1 MANVAEYSYL
11 GVRMRRFF
19 AFGFILFALLGCA
32 GRKAATETLRSARSD
47 EAEFGFLPSASEAQL
62 SAAADYFETH
72 GPAEDRIAAWDY
84 LGRVQEQEGALHKAV
99 ITYEKALRAAR
110 EGRDPAAEG
119 RIGRSLAHVYNT
131 SREYV
136 PAARELYAAWQ
147 AYRRAAA
154 GADGTGPD
162 VADLQAAGRATLL
175 EYGQAWYNL
184 EDLEQAEKV
193 YKAVLSEAHD
203 AADTLAEVGALRSY
217 AALAL
222 QKDPPD
228 PAAAVDMLARVADD
242 LRHPLNSAD
251 QGVLA
256 FSYALLGRSGEAQS
270 RLRRA
275 FAQAENRTERDQ
287 ARFRAYQVAAHEGRS
302 AEALKALEKVVQAGN
317 EADLAAMRSAVS
329 LAREDYLEAQGAL
342 ASERLRS
349 SRLGSAAL
357 LLLLI
362 AMASTAL
369 WYLRAR
375 REEIRR
381 LRAEAEEYITT
392 AEELRSRLDESSRV
406 LKGAV
411 AGKNEILERLCEQ
424 YYIYGESSDKLPSR
438 LLKEVKAAIGGLR
451 DDPKTLAGFEASVN
465 AAHDGAVDKLRA
477 QLPRCKEEDVK
488 LFVLAASGLSR
499 TAMATILEK
508 EKGVVNNRLWRLKGR
523 IADAD
528 LQDKDLLLACL
539 EG

>member
-1 MANVAEYSYL
+1 
-11 GVRMRRFF
+11 MRRYSTRI
-19 AFGFILFALLGCA
+19 ILWFCLGCA
-32 GRKAATETLRSARSD
+32 LAGCQPSGVGRRAAIQTLRSAEAD
-47 EAEFGFLPSASEAQL
+47 QAEFGFIPDADEGKL
-62 SAAADYFETH
+62 AAAAEWFECH
-72 GPAEDRIAAWDY
+72 GSVADRISSWSL
-84 LGRVQEQEGALHKAV
+84 LGGVQEQEDALHKAV
-99 ITYEKALRAAR
+99 ISYEKALKAAR
-110 EGRDPAAEG
+110 EARNDAAQG
-119 RIGRSLAHVYNT
+119 FVSRRLAHVYNS

-147 AYRRAAA
+147 AFRRAA
-154 GADGTGPD
+154 GSEVGDS
-162 VADLQAAGRATLL
+162 LSAAALKMEERATLL

-193 YKAVLSEAHD
+193 YKAVLSEAHE
-203 AADTLAEVGALRSY
+203 ATDTLVEIGALRSY

-222 QKDPPD
+222 QKDPPE
-228 PAAAVDMLARVADD
+228 PGAAVDMLSRVADD
-242 LRHPLNSAD
+242 LHHPLTSAD

-256 FSYALLGRSGEAQS
+256 FSYSLLGQSAQAQT
-270 RLRRA
+270 RLRQA
-275 FAQAENRTERDQ
+275 FAQAETRSERDQ

-302 AEALKALEKVVQAGN
+302 AEALKALEKVVEAGS
-317 EADLAAMRSAVS
+317 EAELSAMRDAVS

-342 ASERLRS
+342 AAERLRS
-349 SRLGSAAL
+349 SRLGIWAL
-357 LLLLI
+357 LFLLI
-362 AMASTAL
+362 AVASTAL

-381 LRAEAEEYITT
+381 LHSEAEEYIAT
-392 AEELRSRLDESSRV
+392 AEELRSRLSDSARV
-406 LKGAV
+406 LKGTV

-438 LLKEVKAAIGGLR
+438 LLKEVKTAIAGLR
-451 DDPKTLAGFEASVN
+451 DDPKTMERFERAVN
-465 AAHDGAVDKLRA
+465 TAHDGAVDKLRA
-477 QLPRCKEEDVK
+477 QLPRCKEEDVRI
-488 LFVLAASGLSR
+488 FVLAASGLSR

-528 LQDKDLLLACL
+528 LPDKELLLTCL